1 MTEQRSGTLRLLAWA
16 LHGAVAVLLVIGVVR
31 LLRGPDPSNP
41 IGGDGWR
48 VALGCATAVLFAL
61 AYAWGSVPNRF
72 TSQRA
77 ARWWL
82 AAVTSCWVLLMVF
95 AAEFA
100 WLAFPLFFL
109 HLHLLRRWHAVIA
122 IVAMTILV
130 IAAQAAHAGRLQVA
144 MVLGPIVGAAFSV
157 VAALAY
163 EALYAESAARAA
175 ALAELRATRAELAR
189 SQREAGRLGEQER
202 LAREIHDTLAQGLS
216 SLVLLGR
223 SARSELATD
232 TAGGRGRAADL
243 LTEIEQ
249 VAAENL
255 GEARRFVREL
265 TPPDL
270 AEGDLVSAVRRL
282 VERQQAASDTRYELR
297 VSGEP
302 VRLPAPIA
310 TGLLRAAQAS
320 VANVR
325 QHAEAAHCVLTL
337 GFLSDA
343 VTLDIF
349 DDGAGFD
356 PERAGSAA
364 SFGLPGVRAR
374 IEQLGG
380 RVEVES
386 APGAGTVI
394 GIRVPLPSDTEAG
407 STR

>member
-1 MTEQRSGTLRLLAWA
+1 MTEQRTGTLRLLTWA
-16 LHGAVAVLLVIGVVR
+16 LHAAVAVLLLIGVIR
-31 LLRGPDPSNP
+31 LLGGPSGGATERG
-41 IGGDGWR
+41 GWQI
-48 VALGCATAVLFAL
+48 ALGCATAVLFAL

-72 TSQRA
+72 TSPRA

-82 AAVTSCWVLLMVF
+82 AGVTACWVLLMVF

-109 HLHLLRRWHAVIA
+109 HLHLLRRWHAV
-122 IVAMTILV
+122 VAVVVMTIMV
-130 IAAQAAHAGRLQVA
+130 IAAQGLHAGRLQVA

-157 VAALAY
+157 VGALAY

-175 ALAELRATRAELAR
+175 SLAELRATRAELAR

-223 SARSELATD
+223 SARTELA
-232 TAGGRGRAADL
+232 AGTPEGRDRAAGL
-243 LTEIEQ
+243 LAEIEQ
-249 VAAENL
+249 VAGDNL

-270 AEGDLVSAVRRL
+270 GEGDLVAAIGRL
-282 VERQQAASDTRYELR
+282 VDREQASSQLRCELR
-297 VSGEP
+297 VTGRP
-302 VRLPAPIA
+302 TVLPTPIA

-320 VANVR
+320 LANVR
-325 QHAEAAHCVLTL
+325 QHARAAHCVLTL
-337 GFLSDA
+337 GFLGDQ
-343 VTLDIF
+343 VTLDVF
-349 DDGAGFD
+349 DDGIGFD
-356 PERAGSAA
+356 PERAASPE
-364 SFGLPGVRAR
+364 SFGLPGMRGR

-394 GIRVPLPSDTEAG
+394 GIRVPLPTGHG
-407 STR
+407 STS